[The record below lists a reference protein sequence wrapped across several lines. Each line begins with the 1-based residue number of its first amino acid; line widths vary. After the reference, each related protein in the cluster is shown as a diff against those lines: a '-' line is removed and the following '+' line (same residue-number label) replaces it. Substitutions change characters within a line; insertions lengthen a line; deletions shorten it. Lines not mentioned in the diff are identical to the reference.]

1 MSAEQPQ
8 DSSQIT
14 TVVLMSKTGSGKSS
28 LANTLLNEKSF
39 EVGNGM
45 RSQTKKCEAQMRTVR
60 GRSLLVV
67 DTPGTMD
74 SKDVNMP
81 QGELLRTLNKCP
93 CGVDAFLVVARADVR
108 FTNEE
113 CQAIRQT
120 VDVFGPES
128 CKRVIV
134 VFSRGDHFDNDINE
148 FKEELTAAREEIPEL
163 DKMMK
168 DFGDR
173 YVLMDNG
180 KKRDTEVQERQVA
193 SLMGLIDEVSKLNP
207 SKYLKKDLEK
217 QTEERKRREEAEAQ
231 KQRDEA
237 KKMDKMKAK
246 VKLLEEQQQLLNAQ
260 RQQPQP
266 GFVDIMSS
274 IGQGAGA
281 ILASPVVG
289 VAKLVDS
296 AFG

>member
-1 MSAEQPQ
+1 MSADQPQ

-45 RSQTKKCEAQMRTVR
+45 RSQTKQCEAQMRTVR

-120 VDVFGPES
+120 VEVFGPES
-128 CKRVIV
+128 CKRAIV

-148 FKEELTAAREEIPEL
+148 FKEELKAARGEIPEL

-180 KKRDTEVQERQVA
+180 KRCDPGMQERQVA

-246 VKLLEEQQQLLNAQ
+246 VKLLEQQQQLLSAQ